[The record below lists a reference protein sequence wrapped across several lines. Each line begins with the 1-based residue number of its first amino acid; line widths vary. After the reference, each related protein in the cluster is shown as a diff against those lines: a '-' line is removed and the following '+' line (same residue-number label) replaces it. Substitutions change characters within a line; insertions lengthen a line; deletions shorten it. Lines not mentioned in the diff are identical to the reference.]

1 MVIQRFVP
9 FACEPLSR
17 TNPLVMYYANR
28 KSAKEMAREATCKL
42 QKVRNGTNAVFTFA
56 LRFLP
61 LMHKANHAASF
72 HLAEGK

>member
-1 MVIQRFVP
+1 
-9 FACEPLSR
+9 
-17 TNPLVMYYANR
+17 MYYANR